1 MRERSYNHS
10 SLVCRR
16 PLVKNC
22 GGGGGYLAPGAPQ
35 PELVCETFYETECQ
49 PEDSGQVRCE
59 QVQRKICAEENC
71 REEEGEEVC
80 EEELVENTVMVP
92 EETCSLDPE
101 TVCRNVTVI
110 YNLLTVKSLQF
121 LTAGESSISD
131 SRGEVPG
138 GTEGSLPGGCGHH
151 QDQSQPGAGQVL
163 HHPAHPGHPGHHG
176 PQSEREDGPGPEASS
191 QSEAPCEPGSTA
203 GPGSTSASVWR
214 NREAERGPRL
224 TTTTAGSSPCSSAT
238 TTTATTVCFAH
249 QPTATTA
256 LCSDQSATAAAA
268 TTTTTTTTTA
278 TCPS

>member
-1 MRERSYNHS
+1 MVCVEREEERDKLEQEVETQCTQQNVTQVRGMAANGLKKEKGSYLNRQCFNDYETIYRDEVKEECVEDFIKTCRIVMRERSYNHS

-110 YNLLTVKSLQF
+110 NNK
-121 LTAGESSISD
+121 
-131 SRGEVPG
+131 
-138 GTEGSLPGGCGHH
+138 
-151 QDQSQPGAGQVL
+151 
-163 HHPAHPGHPGHHG
+163 
-176 PQSEREDGPGPEASS
+176 
-191 QSEAPCEPGSTA
+191 
-203 GPGSTSASVWR
+203 
-214 NREAERGPRL
+214 
-224 TTTTAGSSPCSSAT
+224 
-238 TTTATTVCFAH
+238 
-249 QPTATTA
+249 
-256 LCSDQSATAAAA
+256 
-268 TTTTTTTTTA
+268 
-278 TCPS
+278 